1 MTIMTSRGDLQ
12 KQISQVLSTVQSQ
25 GYKIED
31 VIPEEMQDHFQ
42 EMTSLKEARQYI
54 TEVEA
59 RERDLQVENTE
70 LLKKLEI
77 KQAEIDNQPEEFK
90 TRTVDLQQAKRSV
103 DYYKGLADD
112 SQVRV
117 DRYQRKLADAAK
129 QLNVTDEA
137 NRTIQRLQ
145 AELEDQR
152 VIRVQLEQEYRMNEK
167 IAEGKDAIIAEK
179 DVRLASILT
188 YLHQIER
195 DKAQLEQDKIELTET
210 FTRDRFTL
218 EAAMVDNEKVST
230 ACESLIE
237 TLEQET
243 QSVTNAINR
252 NTLINNAFCST
263 IMEQIVPLNRF
274 YDRVHS
280 VLIIYREFFQQ
291 LSAPNPPNSYDLP
304 KSQLDSALNTAMA
317 ELISWQRV
325 PAIRPDGPAQEILYT
340 HVDHMA
346 ATAGTLYMGL
356 EDIRDEVV
364 RFLHRLCNDPDA
376 QSRVQGPPALNASV
390 RASSIASL
398 FRFHR
403 GGSRTANMSQA

>member
-12 KQISQVLSTVQSQ
+12 KQISQVLSTVQLQ

-59 RERDLQVENTE
+59 RERDLQVENTK

-188 YLHQIER
+188 YLHQLER
-195 DKAQLEQDKIELTET
+195 DKAQLRLNSKRPSHET
-210 FTRDRFTL
+210 DLRSRRLWSTMRRFRL
-218 EAAMVDNEKVST
+218 HAKVS
-230 ACESLIE
+230 S
-237 TLEQET
+237 
-243 QSVTNAINR
+243 R
-252 NTLINNAFCST
+252 
-263 IMEQIVPLNRF
+263 R
-274 YDRVHS
+274 
-280 VLIIYREFFQQ
+280 
-291 LSAPNPPNSYDLP
+291 LSRRH
-304 KSQLDSALNTAMA
+304 K
-317 ELISWQRV
+317 V
-325 PAIRPDGPAQEILYT
+325 
-340 HVDHMA
+340 
-346 ATAGTLYMGL
+346 
-356 EDIRDEVV
+356 
-364 RFLHRLCNDPDA
+364 
-376 QSRVQGPPALNASV
+376 
-390 RASSIASL
+390 
-398 FRFHR
+398 
-403 GGSRTANMSQA
+403 